1 MNMIFCSPEHRAFYF
16 AMLEK
21 AGVND
26 NYHRA
31 LFYTIGITADSRKHI
46 EDLFDFPE
54 DCIRPDGLEKAWQT
68 GGTMKLTRLAFN
80 LWNGFSEEG
89 RERLT
94 TPEELFCCSYAPCF
108 YEAVKLRYPEYCQD
122 ISRTPPNHDVR

>member
-1 MNMIFCSPEHRAFYF
+1 MNTIFCSPEHRVFYF
-16 AMLEK
+16 TTLEK

-26 NYHRA
+26 SYHRA
-31 LFYTIGITADSRKHI
+31 LFYTIGITADSRNHVD
-46 EDLFDFPE
+46 DLFDFAE
-54 DCIRPDGLEKAWQT
+54 DSIRPDGLEKAWQT

-94 TPEELFCCSYAPCF
+94 TPEELFCCSYAPYF
-108 YEAVKLRYPEYCQD
+108 YEAVKLRYPEYCRD
-122 ISRTPPNHDVR
+122 IGHIPPNHAVR